1 MQNNKIIFLPLIL
14 SLAAC
19 QPASQQIADK
29 DKQSSAQTTE
39 SVGASLGSLASC
51 KQYSGLPPQWMK
63 SDTAGMIRVQGGA
76 FEMGNNNGYPEEKS
90 LINSR
95 RQVNDFYMDVTEVT
109 NAQFEQ
115 FVQATSYVTE
125 AEKNNEAAV
134 FVQPTQPSKDLA
146 WWTLEKGISWRYPW
160 GKGAE
165 RKILANEPVRYIT
178 LKDALAYATWLDRDL
193 PTEEQWEYAAKG
205 FAQERDVVANHKGNH
220 INANVWQGEFPYRNA
235 VEDGFLDVAPVGC
248 FAANPFGLYD
258 SIGNVWEYT
267 SSPFQGS
274 HDDHHGNHQQLAQQ
288 KEKNANFYTIKGG
301 SYLCADNY
309 CARYRATA
317 RQAQEADL
325 AMSHV
330 GFRTVKN
337 IKP

>member
-95 RQVNDFYMDVTEVT
+95 RQVDDFYMDVTEVT

-134 FVQPTQPSKDLA
+134 FVQP
-146 WWTLEKGISWRYPW
+146 I
-160 GKGAE
+160 
-165 RKILANEPVRYIT
+165 
-178 LKDALAYATWLDRDL
+178 
-193 PTEEQWEYAAKG
+193 
-205 FAQERDVVANHKGNH
+205 
-220 INANVWQGEFPYRNA
+220 
-235 VEDGFLDVAPVGC
+235 
-248 FAANPFGLYD
+248 
-258 SIGNVWEYT
+258 
-267 SSPFQGS
+267 
-274 HDDHHGNHQQLAQQ
+274 
-288 KEKNANFYTIKGG
+288 
-301 SYLCADNY
+301 
-309 CARYRATA
+309 
-317 RQAQEADL
+317 
-325 AMSHV
+325 
-330 GFRTVKN
+330 
-337 IKP
+337 